1 MKSLIKE
8 PRVFTYILLMTKE
21 NHKID
26 ISFSEPCTVPHL
38 LGGREYL
45 FQKVSFSIGDTQYP
59 FIADFCEPL
68 NSFYTL
74 PSQFTHCLKFIGGF
88 VNSSYFNKT
97 EIEKLTDSERWQLV
111 LELRK
116 SLDSF
121 IERRR

>member
-1 MKSLIKE
+1 MKSPLKE
-8 PRVFTYILLMTKE
+8 SGLFAYILLMTKE

-26 ISFSEPCTVPHL
+26 VSFTEPCNVPRQ

-45 FQKVSFSIGDTQYP
+45 FQKVSFSLGDTQYL

-68 NSFYTL
+68 NSFYTI
-74 PSQFTHCLKFIGGF
+74 PSQFTPCLKFIGGF

-97 EIEKLTDSERWQLV
+97 EIEKLTDSERGQLI